1 MSPPRTPTQQPG
13 QDTTDEV
20 ARDRTE
26 RLRDDVADLRREIDE
41 VDDRVASVLLE
52 LREHRTASQSQHAAT
67 QSAIA
72 DIAKRLDAQVA
83 ARAGGQDGPA
93 APPPASPPSGGLL
106 ASVPPAVWGGAGT
119 AVGAALA
126 TVIAMLA
133 AMSGV
138 PAKPATP
145 PPDPVVVPHREDGGG
160 ATPAP

>member
-1 MSPPRTPTQQPG
+1 MSPPRAPTQPG

-67 QSAIA
+67 QSAIGE
-72 DIAKRLDAQVA
+72 L
-83 ARAGGQDGPA
+83 ARRVEQLCSAPNGGQDGPA

-138 PAKPATP
+138 PTKPASP